1 MLRSFLFEP
10 FQIPTGSMIPTLN
23 VGDFIVV
30 NKFAYGLR
38 LPVTGTRFME
48 IGEPKRGDVMVFIP
62 PHDPNYFIKRVIGLP
77 GDKVRYTDN
86 TVYINDEALPQDA
99 GVVLDELGVKLSQ
112 ESVGGLTHSIYTAA
126 TQRFNRNY
134 DWLQPEGMVIP
145 EGQYFMMGDNR
156 DNSSDSRYWGPASE
170 ANIVGRAV
178 AVWMHK
184 EPGWHLPSFGQNRF
198 IKNPD

>member
-1 MLRSFLFEP
+1 M
-10 FQIPTGSMIPTLN
+10 
-23 VGDFIVV
+23 
-30 NKFAYGLR
+30 
-38 LPVTGTRFME
+38 
-48 IGEPKRGDVMVFIP
+48 
-62 PHDPNYFIKRVIGLP
+62 IGLP

-86 TVYINDEALPQDA
+86 TVYITDEALPQDV

-184 EPGWHLPSFGQNRF
+184 EPGWHFPSFGQNRF